1 MKKKQNQKE
10 LCPVCAGKKKVKDK
24 KTSLLRDCVACRGEG
39 LMPKSKFKKNAV
51 YDPFNPRGI

>member
-10 LCPVCAGKKKVKDK
+10 LCPVCLGKKKVRDR
-24 KTSLLRDCVACRGEG
+24 KTLIFRNCVACRGEG